1 VGGDVQ
7 DRRSEERRE
16 RFLGRLL
23 VGHRWRGE
31 VPAELG
37 RFGANAGERSERH
50 CVSRRMWRRRAIVGI
65 RHDHSRRLGCA
76 VRGEPQEIAAGA
88 QVADEVALELVVALG
103 VDQRLERDEVE
114 LAVRGQ
120 DQVRDLGQLVAH
132 RGDHEGVE
140 VL

>member
-1 VGGDVQ
+1 
-7 DRRSEERRE
+7 
-16 RFLGRLL
+16 
-23 VGHRWRGE
+23 
-31 VPAELG
+31 
-37 RFGANAGERSERH
+37 
-50 CVSRRMWRRRAIVGI
+50 M
-65 RHDHSRRLGCA
+65 
-76 VRGEPQEIAAGA
+76 RGEPQEIAAGA